1 MLSAIALSLGA
12 LGSVGEYS
20 PAFFWSPTASA
31 EAASGLEH
39 HAAVS
44 GSDLEHLSSLLL
56 KGAHTAPE
64 VRLVFLAE
72 GLDTEEVRQHG
83 GALASV
89 EGLLHKSAASLTL
102 PFTTAHDEKKLFA
115 RAAVRVRGG
124 AEAEQYFKT
133 HAPLFSNGVT
143 DTVVVELRAEGAT
156 IEEQLAA
163 HDATIDRVTRAVDAA
178 TSGHYAALLTAT
190 RGAEARAA
198 HRRLAAKPK
207 AAYLHTH
214 PTLLTAQLVMLILF
228 VIFLSGFCCLFNLQ
242 TPKRFESGDKEH

>member
-12 LGSVGEYS
+12 LASAGEYS

-31 EAASGLEH
+31 EATSGLEH

-44 GSDLEHLSSLLL
+44 GADLEHISSLYL
-56 KGAHTAPE
+56 KGAQTTPE
-64 VRLVFLAE
+64 LRLVFLAE
-72 GLDTEEVRQHG
+72 GLGTEAVRQHA
-83 GALASV
+83 GAMASV

-102 PFTTAHDEKKLFA
+102 PFTTAHEEKKLFA
-115 RAAVRVRGG
+115 RSTARVRGG

-133 HAPLFSNGVT
+133 HAPLFTNGVT

-163 HDATIDRVTRAVDAA
+163 HDATIDRVTRVVDSA
-178 TSGHYAALLTAT
+178 TSGHYAAMLTAT
-190 RGAEARAA
+190 RGPAAA
-198 HRRLAAKPK
+198 HRRLGLKPR

-228 VIFLSGFCCLFNLQ
+228 VIFLSGFCCLFQLQ
-242 TPKRFESGDKEH
+242 TPKRFESGEKEH